1 MVVGTRSPG
10 FTGGTQGVSHS
21 VLRAGKI
28 VL

>member
-1 MVVGTRSPG
+1 MVVGTGSPR

-21 VLRAGKI
+21 VLPAGKI